1 MRKVQ
6 PLALACTLQQ
16 VRTKYTLPC
25 LPASRLPRGT
35 SQTSDSMPAG
45 HDARTPAGRN
55 AASSRDRERSAPPP
69 EVRADHPTPNTSAVP
84 RHHPGHSTSEKPPP
98 FTTCMHRTPPTG
110 RPMTEPPPTDMTRDA
125 HQHHPYNNPKP
136 KSSRLSGWELRAR
149 LASLAR
155 SNPPSPF
162 FLGSAPRNPDRD
174 SNTAPLAFQSDLVT
188 ITLQNTFAMLQ
199 QAQK

>member
-1 MRKVQ
+1 MARLR
-6 PLALACTLQQ
+6 PRIPCPPGTTHARPPAETLHLHAAGSGP
-16 VRTKYTLPC
+16 RL
-25 LPASRLPRGT
+25 LPR
-35 SQTSDSMPAG
+35 SAQTIP
-45 HDARTPAGRN
+45 RPT
-55 AASSRDRERSAPPP
+55 PPP
-69 EVRADHPTPNTSAVP
+69 CT

-155 SNPPSPF
+155 SLARTPPPPF
-162 FLGSAPRNPDRD
+162 FWALHQEIPTEIRTRHLSL
-174 SNTAPLAFQSDLVT
+174 SSLTS
-188 ITLQNTFAMLQ
+188 
-199 QAQK
+199 